1 MERVTKQALRFFVCI
16 SEWISSTRESVG
28 FIVYGI
34 RMNILQ
40 NNPYRL
46 LGVYSNSPTKER
58 LANHNRMKA
67 FLKVGKPVSF
77 PLDLPSYLGLIN
89 RTDATVADAE
99 AKLTLPKDQI
109 LYAQFWFVKMTPLD
123 DVAFKHLVNG
133 DIHGAIEIWRKK
145 ECPSSLQ
152 NLFLCFL
159 INGYLFLA
167 LYYAEKLY
175 TNIEYAREFVGYVV
189 NDYSLESTD
198 FLIENLLDNICD
210 DFGAKEL
217 LIVNKADRS
226 WPLVSFAREHGKM
239 KVAPFV
245 NRETGD
251 KFKSCAFIDDKENI
265 TLVAFWSK
273 LGELTPKEIANNK
286 EYLDV
291 IQLSSG
297 TYKLVYRETV
307 HGNWRKY
314 IIDKCAS
321 KYIADIQNCIE
332 LARKSKGKQP
342 KERLLAG
349 EQLRKHTTDSLTEL
363 SSMLTHTDLQ
373 YQMIAD
379 KLGLEILQCG
389 IDYYN
394 DSEDPDAAIKAM
406 SLQKYA
412 LSIVVGQAAKDRC
425 KENVDILQKIID
437 NLPPFEVFTED
448 KAIKEELHKYC
459 QLPDLISHAVTLL
472 ENTQPYLVSIKDKL
486 GADNEYYL
494 KISTLVVNNA
504 LNNVIAEINEAQK
517 YDPAEERRQRNKK
530 LMEESDPLF
539 HPLYSSLYNDEFLYE
554 SEDRKTKYEYIKRVV
569 LKAKK
574 ALLIMDVLD
583 MEKSFEQERYLP
595 NRKTI
600 NDFLLQLNDP
610 LPTYKPLPLK
620 EKIMKQVE
628 DAPAGVERAAKGIYN
643 EIKDEENRG
652 CLACI
657 FFLIFNTVIGA
668 VMVGKDGATVCFIIT
683 LGIICFI
690 IKLSDL

>member
-1 MERVTKQALRFFVCI
+1 MK
-16 SEWISSTRESVG
+16 
-28 FIVYGI
+28 
-34 RMNILQ
+34 ILE

-67 FLKVGKPVSF
+67 FLKVGKSVSF
-77 PLDLPSYLGLIN
+77 PLDLPSYFGLIN
-89 RTDATVADAE
+89 RTDASVADAE

-167 LYYAEKLY
+167 LYYAERLY
-175 TNIEYAREFVGYVV
+175 TNIEYARGFVGYVV

-210 DFGAKEL
+210 DLGAKEL

-349 EQLRKHTTDSLTEL
+349 EQLRTHTTDSLTEL

-437 NLPPFEVFTED
+437 NLPPSEVFTED

-539 HPLYSSLYNDEFLYE
+539 RPLYSSLYNDEFLYE
-554 SEDRKTKYEYIKRVV
+554 SVDRKTKYEYIKRVV

-583 MEKSFEQERYLP
+583 MEKSFEQERYLS

-620 EKIMKQVE
+620 EKFMKQVE

-668 VMVGKDGATVCFIIT
+668 VMVGKDGATVCFLIT

>member
-1 MERVTKQALRFFVCI
+1 MNEIRQQRSLLTTFVN
-16 SEWISSTRESVG
+16 E
-28 FIVYGI
+28 I
-34 RMNILQ
+34 RMNILR

-46 LGVYSNSPTKER
+46 LGVYSNSPTKGR

-77 PLDLPSYLGLIN
+77 PLDLTQYLGSIE
-89 RTDATVADAE
+89 RTETSVADAE
-99 AKLTLPKDQI
+99 AALTLPKDQMQ
-109 LYAQFWFVKMTPLD
+109 YAQFWFVKVTPLD
-123 DVAFKHLVNG
+123 EVAFNHLLDG
-133 DIHGAIEIWRKK
+133 DMDGAIEIWRKK

-159 INGYLFLA
+159 IKGYLFLA
-167 LYYAEKLY
+167 LYYAKRLY
-175 TNIEYAREFVGYVV
+175 SNIEYVREFVGYVV
-189 NDYSLESTD
+189 NDISLESTVL
-198 FLIENLLDNICD
+198 LIDNLLDKICD
-210 DFGAKEL
+210 HFGAKEL
-217 LIVNKADRS
+217 LRVYKADRRWS
-226 WPLVSFAREHGKM
+226 LLDFAREHGKM

-245 NRETGD
+245 NKETGET
-251 KFKSCAFIDDKENI
+251 FKSCAFINAAGEV

-273 LGELTPKEIANNK
+273 LGELTPKEIANNR

-307 HGNWRKY
+307 HGDWRKY

-332 LARKSKGKQP
+332 LSKKSKGQQSKD
-342 KERLLAG
+342 RLLAG
-349 EQLRKHTTDSLTEL
+349 EQLRKNTTDPLTEL
-363 SSMLTHTDLQ
+363 SALLSHTDLQ

-394 DSEDPDAAIKAM
+394 DSEELDAAIKAM
-406 SLQKYA
+406 FLQKYA
-412 LSIVVGQAAKDRC
+412 LSIVVGQTATDRC

-437 NLPPFEVFTED
+437 NLPPSEVFTED

-517 YDPAEERRQRNKK
+517 YDPAEERRQMNKK
-530 LMEESDPLF
+530 LMEESGPLF

-554 SEDRKTKYEYIKRVV
+554 SVDRKTKYEYIKRVV

-583 MEKSFEQERYLP
+583 MEKCFEQERYLP
-595 NRKTI
+595 NRKTL
-600 NDFLLQLNDP
+600 NDFLMQIKEP
-610 LPTYKPLPLK
+610 LPAYKPLPLK
-620 EKIMKQVE
+620 EKYKKLVE
-628 DAPAGVERAAKGIYN
+628 DAPASVKRGIKGIYN
-643 EIKDEENRG
+643 EDNKG
-652 CLACI
+652 CLSAGAFIIVCI
-657 FFLIFNTVIGA
+657 IVGAIINGGNGASAGFVFALIF
-668 VMVGKDGATVCFIIT
+668 
-683 LGIICFI
+683 LGFI
-690 IKLSDL
+690 IKIMDL

>member
-1 MERVTKQALRFFVCI
+1 
-16 SEWISSTRESVG
+16 
-28 FIVYGI
+28 
-34 RMNILQ
+34 
-40 NNPYRL
+40 
-46 LGVYSNSPTKER
+46 
-58 LANHNRMKA
+58 MKA

-89 RTDATVADAE
+89 RTDASVADAE

-251 KFKSCAFIDDKENI
+251 KFKSCAFVDDKENI

-321 KYIADIQNCIE
+321 KYIAYIQNCIE

-394 DSEDPDAAIKAM
+394 DSEEPDAARKAM
-406 SLQKYA
+406 VLQRYA
-412 LSIVVGQAAKDRC
+412 KSIVVGQMAKDRC

-437 NLPPFEVFTED
+437 NLPPLEVFAED
-448 KAIKEELHKYC
+448 RAIHKELQKYCSLPDKISYAIELLNNTKPLLQRIKE
-459 QLPDLISHAVTLL
+459 
-472 ENTQPYLVSIKDKL
+472 KL
-486 GADNEYYL
+486 GRNNEYYL
-494 KISTLVVNNA
+494 KISTLVVSNA
-504 LNNVIAEINEAQK
+504 LSNVIAEVNQAQNYISVLHDRGIDGRMLAIMEQINGTSF
-517 YDPAEERRQRNKK
+517 DTLKK
-530 LMEESDPLF
+530 LKADLVRAAYEAWRATKLMDSFDKDSDF
-539 HPLYSSLYNDEFLYE
+539 KSRYE
-554 SEDRKTKYEYIKRVV
+554 K
-569 LKAKK
+569 
-574 ALLIMDVLD
+574 
-583 MEKSFEQERYLP
+583 
-595 NRKTI
+595 NRGT
-600 NDFLLQLNDP
+600 
-610 LPTYKPLPLK
+610 LK
-620 EKIMKQVE
+620 ELCESLDISTFSRNRISTTLT
-628 DAPAGVERAAKGIYN
+628 DFGLF
-643 EIKDEENRG
+643 IK
-652 CLACI
+652 
-657 FFLIFNTVIGA
+657 LIFSIIGGFLGYIFAITDGFCSTSGNIPDEVGIFSAIIGA
-668 VMVGKDGATVCFIIT
+668 Y
-683 LGIICFI
+683 LGFV
-690 IKLSDL
+690 LSKKIVKH

>member
-1 MERVTKQALRFFVCI
+1 
-16 SEWISSTRESVG
+16 
-28 FIVYGI
+28 
-34 RMNILQ
+34 MNILQ

-217 LIVNKADRS
+217 LTVNKADRS

-251 KFKSCAFIDDKENI
+251 KFKSCAFIDDKESI

-437 NLPPFEVFTED
+437 NLPPSEVFTED

-530 LMEESDPLF
+530 LMEKSDPLF

-554 SEDRKTKYEYIKRVV
+554 SEDRKTKYEYVKRVV

-668 VMVGKDGATVCFIIT
+668 VMVGKDGATVCFLIT

>member
-1 MERVTKQALRFFVCI
+1 M
-16 SEWISSTRESVG
+16 
-28 FIVYGI
+28 
-34 RMNILQ
+34 
-40 NNPYRL
+40 
-46 LGVYSNSPTKER
+46 
-58 LANHNRMKA
+58 
-67 FLKVGKPVSF
+67 
-77 PLDLPSYLGLIN
+77 
-89 RTDATVADAE
+89 
-99 AKLTLPKDQI
+99 
-109 LYAQFWFVKMTPLD
+109 
-123 DVAFKHLVNG
+123 
-133 DIHGAIEIWRKK
+133 
-145 ECPSSLQ
+145 
-152 NLFLCFL
+152 
-159 INGYLFLA
+159 
-167 LYYAEKLY
+167 
-175 TNIEYAREFVGYVV
+175 
-189 NDYSLESTD
+189 
-198 FLIENLLDNICD
+198 
-210 DFGAKEL
+210 

-425 KENVDILQKIID
+425 KENIDILQKIID

-530 LMEESDPLF
+530 LMEKSDPLF

-668 VMVGKDGATVCFIIT
+668 VMVGKDGATVCFLIT

>member
-1 MERVTKQALRFFVCI
+1 
-16 SEWISSTRESVG
+16 
-28 FIVYGI
+28 
-34 RMNILQ
+34 MNLLQ
-40 NNPYRL
+40 HNPYRL

-77 PLDLPSYLGLIN
+77 PLDLTQYLGSIE
-89 RTDATVADAE
+89 RTEASVADAE
-99 AKLTLPKDQI
+99 AALTLPKDQI
-109 LYAQFWFVKMTPLD
+109 QYAQFWFVKVTPLD
-123 DVAFKHLVNG
+123 EVAFNHLLDG
-133 DIHGAIEIWRKK
+133 DMDGAIEIWRKK

-159 INGYLFLA
+159 IKGYLFLA
-167 LYYAEKLY
+167 LYYAKRLY
-175 TNIEYAREFVGYVV
+175 SNIEYVREFVGYVV
-189 NDYSLESTD
+189 NDISLESTVL
-198 FLIENLLDNICD
+198 LIDNLLDKICD
-210 DFGAKEL
+210 YFGAKEL
-217 LIVNKADRS
+217 LRVYKADRS

-251 KFKSCAFIDDKENI
+251 KFKACVFIDDKENI

-286 EYLDV
+286 EHLDV

-394 DSEDPDAAIKAM
+394 DTEEPDAAIKAM

-437 NLPPFEVFTED
+437 NLPPSEVFTED

-472 ENTQPYLVSIKDKL
+472 ENAQPYLVSIKDKL

-530 LMEESDPLF
+530 LMEKSDPLF
-539 HPLYSSLYNDEFLYE
+539 RPLYSSLYNDEFLYE

-583 MEKSFEQERYLP
+583 MEKCFEQERYLP
-595 NRKTI
+595 NRKI
-600 NDFLLQLNDP
+600 LNDFLMQIKEP

-620 EKIMKQVE
+620 ENIKKQVE
-628 DAPAGVERAAKGIYN
+628 DAHTNVNRGIKAVYN
-643 EIKDEENRG
+643 EIKEDKVF
-652 CLACI
+652 LAFF
-657 FFLIFNTVIGA
+657 FFLIICITIGA
-668 VMVGKDGATVCFIIT
+668 AIAGNDGAKTGFVIALIIIGFICKKSIYDCKEYIFYNYVCYIY
-683 LGIICFI
+683 LYVS
-690 IKLSDL
+690 KRRNNAK

>member
-1 MERVTKQALRFFVCI
+1 
-16 SEWISSTRESVG
+16 
-28 FIVYGI
+28 
-34 RMNILQ
+34 MNILQ

-448 KAIKEELHKYC
+448 KAIKEELRKYC
-459 QLPDLISHAVTLL
+459 QLPDKICHAVTLL
-472 ENTQPYLVSIKDKL
+472 KNTRPYLLSIKQKM
-486 GADNEYYL
+486 GADNAYYL
-494 KISTLVVNNA
+494 KITTQVIGNA
-504 LNNVIAEINEAQK
+504 LHNIIEEVNEAQK
-517 YDPAEERRQRNKK
+517 YDPAEERRRTKK
-530 LMEESDPLF
+530 EWEGSIIGISTLGAYPL
-539 HPLYSSLYNDEFLYE
+539 DDFLYE
-554 SEDRKTKYEYIKRVV
+554 QEDKRKKYEHIKISV
-569 LKAKK
+569 LSARD
-574 ALLIMDVLD
+574 ALLLIDDLE
-583 MEKSFEQERYLP
+583 MEKDFEQKRYLP
-595 NRKTI
+595 NRATLNSMLVQFGSPLPKYKPVPLRKKVAMTI
-600 NDFLLQLNDP
+600 EHTAKKIEHTDANDVSQYVAKSKKQTFEWMKENYGCIISVFFLLFTTIVGASVNGSDGAS
-610 LPTYKPLPLK
+610 
-620 EKIMKQVE
+620 V
-628 DAPAGVERAAKGIYN
+628 G
-643 EIKDEENRG
+643 
-652 CLACI
+652 
-657 FFLIFNTVIGA
+657 FVIGL
-668 VMVGKDGATVCFIIT
+668 FI
-683 LGIICFI
+683 LGFI
-690 IKLSDL
+690 IKLLDL

>member
-1 MERVTKQALRFFVCI
+1 
-16 SEWISSTRESVG
+16 
-28 FIVYGI
+28 
-34 RMNILQ
+34 MNILQ

-251 KFKSCAFIDDKENI
+251 KFKSCAFIDDKESI

-437 NLPPFEVFTED
+437 NLPPSEVFTED

-530 LMEESDPLF
+530 LMEKSDPLF

-554 SEDRKTKYEYIKRVV
+554 SEDRKTKYEYVKRVV

-668 VMVGKDGATVCFIIT
+668 VMVGKDGATVCFLIT

>member
-1 MERVTKQALRFFVCI
+1 
-16 SEWISSTRESVG
+16 
-28 FIVYGI
+28 
-34 RMNILQ
+34 MNILQ

-77 PLDLPSYLGLIN
+77 PLDLSQYLPAVN
-89 RTDATVADAE
+89 RTETSVVEAE

-109 LYAQFWFVKMTPLD
+109 LYAQFWFVKITPLD
-123 DVAFKHLVNG
+123 DVAFNHLLDG
-133 DIHGAIEIWRKK
+133 DMDGAIEIWRKK

-159 INGYLFLA
+159 IKGYLFLA
-167 LYYAEKLY
+167 LYYAKRLY
-175 TNIEYAREFVGYVV
+175 SNIEYVREFVGYVV
-189 NDYSLESTD
+189 NDISLESTVL
-198 FLIENLLDNICD
+198 LIDNLLDKICD
-210 DFGAKEL
+210 HFGAKEL
-217 LIVNKADRS
+217 LRVYKADRRWS
-226 WPLVSFAREHGKM
+226 LLDFAREHGKM

-245 NRETGD
+245 NKETGET
-251 KFKSCAFIDDKENI
+251 FKSCAFINAAGEV

-273 LGELTPKEIANNK
+273 LGELTPTEIAYNK
-286 EYLDV
+286 ENLDV

-297 TYKLVYRETV
+297 YYKLVYRETV
-307 HGNWRKY
+307 HGDWRKY

-539 HPLYSSLYNDEFLYE
+539 RPLYSSLYNDEFLYE
-554 SEDRKTKYEYIKRVV
+554 SVDRKTKYEYIKRVV

-583 MEKSFEQERYLP
+583 MEKSFEQERYLS

-620 EKIMKQVE
+620 EKFMKQVE

-668 VMVGKDGATVCFIIT
+668 VMVGKDGATVCFLIT

>member
-1 MERVTKQALRFFVCI
+1 
-16 SEWISSTRESVG
+16 
-28 FIVYGI
+28 
-34 RMNILQ
+34 MNILQ

-89 RTDATVADAE
+89 RTDASVADAE

-109 LYAQFWFVKMTPLD
+109 LYAQFWFVKATPLD
-123 DVAFKHLVNG
+123 DVAFNHLLDG
-133 DIHGAIEIWRKK
+133 DMDGAIEIWRKK
-145 ECPSSLQ
+145 RTSSSLQ
-152 NLFLCFL
+152 NLFVCSL
-159 INGYLFLA
+159 IRGYLFLA

-175 TNIEYAREFVGYVV
+175 SKTENVHELVSYIS
-189 NDYSLESTD
+189 NDFSVENPQILT
-198 FLIENLLDNICD
+198 ENLLDNLCAEL
-210 DFGAKEL
+210 GAKEL
-217 LIVNKADRS
+217 LKVYKPDWS
-226 WPLVSFAREHGKM
+226 LLDFAREHGKM

-245 NRETGD
+245 NKETGET
-251 KFKSCAFIDDKENI
+251 FKSCAFINTDGEV
-265 TLVAFWSK
+265 TLVAFWSR
-273 LGELTPKEIANNK
+273 LGELTPAEIVENK
-286 EYLDV
+286 ENLFV
-291 IQLSSG
+291 TQLPSG
-297 TYKLVYRETV
+297 YYKLVFREIIR
-307 HGNWRKY
+307 GEWRKY
-314 IIDKCAS
+314 IVDKYAA
-321 KYIADIQNCIE
+321 KFIADIQNCIE

-349 EQLRKHTTDSLTEL
+349 EQLRKHTTDALTEL

-379 KLGLEILQCG
+379 ELGLEILQCG

-394 DSEDPDAAIKAM
+394 DSEEPDAAIKAM

-437 NLPPFEVFTED
+437 DLPPFEVFTED

-486 GADNEYYL
+486 GADNECYL

-530 LMEESDPLF
+530 LMEKSDPLF
-539 HPLYSSLYNDEFLYE
+539 RPLYSSLYNDEFLYE
-554 SEDRKTKYEYIKRVV
+554 SVDRKTKYEYIKRVV

-600 NDFLLQLNDP
+600 NDFLLQLNAP

-643 EIKDEENRG
+643 EFKDDKG
-652 CLACI
+652 CLSAGAFIIICMI
-657 FFLIFNTVIGA
+657 VGATINGRDGVVAGFVFALIF
-668 VMVGKDGATVCFIIT
+668 
-683 LGIICFI
+683 LGFI
-690 IKLSDL
+690 IKIMDLGK

>member
-1 MERVTKQALRFFVCI
+1 
-16 SEWISSTRESVG
+16 
-28 FIVYGI
+28 
-34 RMNILQ
+34 MNILQ

-67 FLKVGKPVSF
+67 FLKVGKSVSF
-77 PLDLPSYLGLIN
+77 PLDLSQYLASIE
-89 RTDATVADAE
+89 RTETSVADAE
-99 AKLTLPKDQI
+99 AALTLPKDQMQ
-109 LYAQFWFVKMTPLD
+109 YAQFWFVKVTPLD
-123 DVAFKHLVNG
+123 EVAFNHLLDG
-133 DIHGAIEIWRKK
+133 DMDGAIEIWRKK

-159 INGYLFLA
+159 IKGYLFLA
-167 LYYAEKLY
+167 LYYAKRLY
-175 TNIEYAREFVGYVV
+175 SNIEYVREFVGYVV
-189 NDYSLESTD
+189 NDISLESTVL
-198 FLIENLLDNICD
+198 LIDNLLDKICD
-210 DFGAKEL
+210 HFGAKEL

-251 KFKSCAFIDDKENI
+251 KFKSCAFVDDKENI

-437 NLPPFEVFTED
+437 NLPPSEVFTED

-517 YDPAEERRQRNKK
+517 YDPAEERRQRNKI
-530 LMEESDPLF
+530 LMEKSDPLF
-539 HPLYSSLYNDEFLYE
+539 RPLYSSLYNDEFLYE

-583 MEKSFEQERYLP
+583 MEKCFEQERYLP
-595 NRKTI
+595 NRKTL
-600 NDFLLQLNDP
+600 NDFLMQIKEP
-610 LPTYKPLPLK
+610 LPAYKPLPLK
-620 EKIMKQVE
+620 ENIKKQVE
-628 DAPAGVERAAKGIYN
+628 DAHANVKRGIKAVYN
-643 EIKDEENRG
+643 EIKEDKVI
-652 CLACI
+652 LAFF
-657 FFLIFNTVIGA
+657 FFLIICITIGA
-668 VMVGKDGATVCFIIT
+668 AIAGNGGAYTGFVIALIIIGFICKKKY
-683 LGIICFI
+683 L
-690 IKLSDL
+690 

>member
-1 MERVTKQALRFFVCI
+1 
-16 SEWISSTRESVG
+16 
-28 FIVYGI
+28 
-34 RMNILQ
+34 MNILQ

-89 RTDATVADAE
+89 RTDASVADAE

-251 KFKSCAFIDDKENI
+251 KFKSCAFVDDKENI

-332 LARKSKGKQP
+332 LARKSKGNQP

-425 KENVDILQKIID
+425 KENVDILQRIID
-437 NLPPFEVFTED
+437 NLPPSEVFVED
-448 KAIKEELHKYC
+448 RAIHEELRKYC
-459 QLPDLISHAVTLL
+459 LLPDKICHAVMLL
-472 ENTQPYLVSIKDKL
+472 NNTKPHIQSIKRKL
-486 GADNEYYL
+486 GVSNSYYL
-494 KISTLVVNNA
+494 KISTQVVGNA
-504 LNNVIAEINEAQK
+504 LSNIIAEVNEAQSIFSADK
-517 YDPAEERRQRNKK
+517 DDPNATLAAILGITHVKSVLEEAWKATKIMDGFDMESEYKNGRYNENRSILKGLCDQLGVSTSAYTSSSSSSRTPQR
-530 LMEESDPLF
+530 SQASTTRP
-539 HPLYSSLYNDEFLYE
+539 YSST
-554 SEDRKTKYEYIKRVV
+554 S
-569 LKAKK
+569 
-574 ALLIMDVLD
+574 
-583 MEKSFEQERYLP
+583 
-595 NRKTI
+595 NRISANRQTTSTSSSSSSNSSDDTPWGCI
-600 NDFLLQLNDP
+600 AV
-610 LPTYKPLPLK
+610 
-620 EKIMKQVE
+620 I
-628 DAPAGVERAAKGIYN
+628 AIGI
-643 EIKDEENRG
+643 I
-652 CLACI
+652 I
-657 FFLIFNTVIGA
+657 FLISTCN
-668 VMVGKDGATVCFIIT
+668 
-683 LGIICFI
+683 
-690 IKLSDL
+690 